1 MLEVFSKLRAKRIAD
16 RINEVLS
23 EMLIYEVSDPRLVG
37 VSVTD
42 VKIDREMAFA
52 NIFVSALEGASR
64 SDEILEGLEHAKG
77 YLRSELADRIE
88 LRTFPRLRFH
98 WDPTFEKA
106 ERIDRLIASL
116 DTKAIS
122 SDESLPQSDDNVAFD
137 SPIDTD
143 EGLNTD
149 G

>member
-1 MLEVFSKLRAKRIAD
+1 VRLVVVSKLRAKRIAD
-16 RINEVLS
+16 RINEILS
-23 EMLIYEVSDPRLVG
+23 EMLIYDVSDPRLVG

-42 VKIDREMAFA
+42 VKVDREMAFA

-77 YLRSELADRIE
+77 YIRSELADRIE

-116 DTKAIS
+116 NTKTIS
-122 SDESLPQSDDNVAFD
+122 SNESQSQPDDSGVFD
-137 SPIDTD
+137 TPIDTD
-143 EGLNTD
+143 EV
-149 G
+149 

>member
-1 MLEVFSKLRAKRIAD
+1 MVSKLRAKRIAD

-23 EMLIYEVSDPRLVG
+23 EMLIYDVSDPRLVG

-42 VKIDREMAFA
+42 VKVDREMAFA
-52 NIFVSALEGASR
+52 NIYVSALEGASR

-77 YLRSELADRIE
+77 YIRSALADRIE

-98 WDPTFEKA
+98 WDPTYERA
-106 ERIDRLIASL
+106 ERIDRLITSL
-116 DTKAIS
+116 NTEAIS
-122 SDESLPQSDDNVAFD
+122 SNESQSQSDDSVASD
-137 SPIDTD
+137 ITIDTD
-143 EGLNTD
+143 ESLNTD

>member
-1 MLEVFSKLRAKRIAD
+1 VVSKLRAQRIAD

-23 EMLIYEVSDPRLVG
+23 EMLIYDISDPRLVG

-42 VKIDREMAFA
+42 VNVDREMTFA
-52 NIFVSALEGASR
+52 NIFVSALEGTSR

-77 YLRSELADRIE
+77 YIRSELADRIE

-116 DTKAIS
+116 NTKAIS
-122 SDESLPQSDDNVAFD
+122 SSESQSPLDNSGTFD
-137 SPIDTD
+137 TPTDID

>member
-1 MLEVFSKLRAKRIAD
+1 MVSKLRAKRIAD

-23 EMLIYEVSDPRLVG
+23 EMLIYDISDPRLVG

-42 VKIDREMAFA
+42 VNVDREMTFA
-52 NIFVSALEGASR
+52 NIFVSALEGTSR

-77 YLRSELADRIE
+77 YIRSELADRIE

-116 DTKAIS
+116 NTKAIS
-122 SDESLPQSDDNVAFD
+122 SSESQSPLDNSGTFD
-137 SPIDTD
+137 TPTDID

>member
-1 MLEVFSKLRAKRIAD
+1 MVSKLRAKRIAD

-23 EMLIYEVSDPRLVG
+23 EMLIYDISDPRLVG

-42 VKIDREMAFA
+42 VNVDREMTFA
-52 NIFVSALEGASR
+52 NIFVSALEGTSR

-77 YLRSELADRIE
+77 YIRSELADRIE

-116 DTKAIS
+116 NTKVTS
-122 SDESLPQSDDNVAFD
+122 SNESQSKLDDSGAFD
-137 SPIDTD
+137 TQIDTD
-143 EGLNTD
+143 EDFNTD

>member
-1 MLEVFSKLRAKRIAD
+1 MVSKLRAKRIAD

-23 EMLIYEVSDPRLVG
+23 EMLIYDVSDPRLVG

-42 VKIDREMAFA
+42 VKVDREMAFA
-52 NIFVSALEGASR
+52 NIYVSALEGASR

-77 YLRSELADRIE
+77 YIRSELADRIE

-98 WDPTFEKA
+98 WDPTYERA
-106 ERIDRLIASL
+106 DRIDRLITSL
-116 DTKAIS
+116 NTKAIS
-122 SDESLPQSDDNVAFD
+122 SNESQSQLDDSVASD
-137 SPIDTD
+137 IKIDTD
-143 EGLNTD
+143 ESLNTD

>member
-1 MLEVFSKLRAKRIAD
+1 MVSKLRAKRIAD
-16 RINEVLS
+16 RINEILS
-23 EMLIYEVSDPRLVG
+23 EMLIYDVSDPRLVG

-42 VKIDREMAFA
+42 VKVDREMSFA

-77 YLRSELADRIE
+77 YIRSELADRIE

-116 DTKAIS
+116 NTKAIS
-122 SDESLPQSDDNVAFD
+122 SNESQSQPDDSVTFD
-137 SPIDTD
+137 TPIDPD
-143 EGLNTD
+143 EGLNPD

>member
-1 MLEVFSKLRAKRIAD
+1 MVSKLRAKRIAD

-42 VKIDREMAFA
+42 VKVDREMSFA
-52 NIFVSALEGASR
+52 NIYVSALEGTSR
-64 SDEILEGLEHAKG
+64 SGEILEGLKHAKG
-77 YLRSELADRIE
+77 YIRSELADRIE
-88 LRTFPRLRFH
+88 LRTFPGLRFH

>member
-1 MLEVFSKLRAKRIAD
+1 MVSKLRTKRIAD

-23 EMLIYEVSDPRLVG
+23 EMLIYDISDPRLVG

-42 VKIDREMAFA
+42 VNVDREMAFA
-52 NIFVSALEGASR
+52 NIFVSALEGTSR

-77 YLRSELADRIE
+77 YIRSELADRIE

-116 DTKAIS
+116 NTKVTS
-122 SDESLPQSDDNVAFD
+122 SNESQSKLDDSGAFD
-137 SPIDTD
+137 TQIDTD
-143 EGLNTD
+143 EDFNTD

>member
-1 MLEVFSKLRAKRIAD
+1 MVSKLRAKRIAD

-23 EMLIYEVSDPRLVG
+23 EMLIYDISDPRLVG

-42 VKIDREMAFA
+42 VNVDREMSFA
-52 NIFVSALEGASR
+52 NIFVSALEGTSR

-77 YLRSELADRIE
+77 YIRSELADRIE

-116 DTKAIS
+116 NTKTIS
-122 SDESLPQSDDNVAFD
+122 SNESQYQSDDSVAFD
-137 SPIDTD
+137 APIDTD
-143 EGLNTD
+143 
-149 G
+149 

>member
-1 MLEVFSKLRAKRIAD
+1 MVSKLRAKRIAD

-23 EMLIYEVSDPRLVG
+23 EMLIYDISDPRLVG

-42 VKIDREMAFA
+42 VNVDREMTFA
-52 NIFVSALEGASR
+52 NIFVSALEGTSR

-77 YLRSELADRIE
+77 YIRSELADRIE

-116 DTKAIS
+116 NTKAIS
-122 SDESLPQSDDNVAFD
+122 SSESQSPLDDSGTFD
-137 SPIDTD
+137 TPTDID

>member
-1 MLEVFSKLRAKRIAD
+1 MVSKLRAKRIAD

-23 EMLIYEVSDPRLVG
+23 EMLIYDISDPRLVG

-42 VKIDREMAFA
+42 VNVDREMGFA
-52 NIFVSALEGASR
+52 NIFVSALEGTSR

-77 YLRSELADRIE
+77 YIRSELADRIE

-116 DTKAIS
+116 NTKTIS
-122 SDESLPQSDDNVAFD
+122 SDESQSQSDDRVAFD
-137 SPIDTD
+137 TQIDTD
-143 EGLNTD
+143 EDFNTD

>member
-1 MLEVFSKLRAKRIAD
+1 VVSKLRAKRIAD

-23 EMLIYEVSDPRLVG
+23 EMLIYDVSDPRLVG

-42 VKIDREMAFA
+42 VKVDREMTFA

-77 YLRSELADRIE
+77 YIRSELADRIE

-116 DTKAIS
+116 NTKAVS
-122 SDESLPQSDDNVAFD
+122 SIESQSQSDTSEAFD
-137 SPIDTD
+137 PPTVTD
-143 EGLNTD
+143 EGLNPD

>member
-1 MLEVFSKLRAKRIAD
+1 MVSKMRAKRIAD

-23 EMLIYEVSDPRLVG
+23 EMLIYDVSDPRLVG

-42 VKIDREMAFA
+42 VKVDREMAFA
-52 NIFVSALEGASR
+52 NIFVSALKGASR

-77 YLRSELADRIE
+77 YIRSELADRIE

-116 DTKAIS
+116 NTKATS
-122 SDESLPQSDDNVAFD
+122 SNESQSKLDDSGAFD
-137 SPIDTD
+137 TQIDTD
-143 EGLNTD
+143 EGFNTD

>member
-1 MLEVFSKLRAKRIAD
+1 MVSKLRAKRIAD

-23 EMLIYEVSDPRLVG
+23 EMLIYDVSDPRLVG

-42 VKIDREMAFA
+42 VKVDREMAFA
-52 NIFVSALEGASR
+52 NIYVSALEGASR
-64 SDEILEGLEHAKG
+64 SGEILEGLEHAKG
-77 YLRSELADRIE
+77 YIRSALADRIE
-88 LRTFPRLRFH
+88 LRTFPGLRFH

-106 ERIDRLIASL
+106 ESIDRLIASL
-116 DTKAIS
+116 DTKEIS
-122 SDESLPQSDDNVAFD
+122 SDESDSQSDDNVALG

-143 EGLNTD
+143 EGLKTD

>member
-1 MLEVFSKLRAKRIAD
+1 VVSKLRAKRIAD

-23 EMLIYEVSDPRLVG
+23 EMLIYDISDPRLVG

-42 VKIDREMAFA
+42 VNVDREMGFA
-52 NIFVSALEGASR
+52 NIFVSALEGTSR

-77 YLRSELADRIE
+77 YIRSELADRIE

-116 DTKAIS
+116 NTKTIS
-122 SDESLPQSDDNVAFD
+122 SDESQSQSDDRVAFD
-137 SPIDTD
+137 TPIDTD
-143 EGLNTD
+143 EDFKTD